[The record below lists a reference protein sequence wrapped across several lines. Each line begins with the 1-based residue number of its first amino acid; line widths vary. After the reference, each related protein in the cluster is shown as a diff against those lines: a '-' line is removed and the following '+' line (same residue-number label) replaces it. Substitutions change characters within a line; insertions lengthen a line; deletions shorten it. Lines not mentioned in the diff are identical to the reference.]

1 MALSRAHLAQENR
14 TRFPW
19 ASMFPCLFFLVLIS
33 RDTGEV
39 QLVLRCICTE
49 QFAVGRWQHCTVCA
63 SVNRECR
70 GAVGNAGEG
79 LGGLLALHQAWNYV
93 AFLFSPSAK
102 IVGACSKTWDLS
114 TTGF

>member
-1 MALSRAHLAQENR
+1 MKFSLFCAAFALSSLQ
-14 TRFPW
+14 
-19 ASMFPCLFFLVLIS
+19 
-33 RDTGEV
+33 
-39 QLVLRCICTE
+39 
-49 QFAVGRWQHCTVCA
+49 QHCTVCA

-79 LGGLLALHQAWNYV
+79 LGGLLALHQARNYV